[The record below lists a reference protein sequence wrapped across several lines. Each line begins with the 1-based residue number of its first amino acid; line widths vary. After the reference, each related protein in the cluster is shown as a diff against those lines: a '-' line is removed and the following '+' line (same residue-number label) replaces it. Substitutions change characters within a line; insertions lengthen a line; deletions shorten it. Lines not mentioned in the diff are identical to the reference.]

1 MLNKIFCLIQKE
13 IMNYRGNTY
22 FIYLLE
28 YEYLRFYQKIST
40 VTIMLTAYVMSALDT
55 LAPTGTII
63 PHTDNKGKSWLSLLH
78 ES

>member
-28 YEYLRFYQKIST
+28 YEYLRFYQKYPQSQ
-40 VTIMLTAYVMSALDT
+40 LLLKAYVMSALDT
-55 LAPTGTII
+55 VAPTGTII
-63 PHTDNKGKSWLSLLH
+63 SRTDRKGKILALTAA
-78 ES
+78 